1 MLYIR
6 GLIFTILV
14 PFVVG
19 VVVPLSLRGDSHA
32 AAGMKIT
39 GALVIFSGAVLYGMC
54 LLRFLLSGGTPAIF
68 FTRPLRFLIGE
79 EPGKLIHEGIYRFS
93 RNPMYLSVL
102 LVVFGQAIFFRSS
115 EVAFYGILLWIA
127 FHLVVVFIE
136 EPHLRSERGAAYEE
150 YVQRVPR
157 WLGRSHQP
165 TSWSLEELVG
175 IFGYQYR
182 LCRCG
187 LTRRSGHPSP

>member
-1 MLYIR
+1 MLYLR

-19 VVVPLSLRGDSHA
+19 VVVPSLLNRDTHA
-32 AAGMKIT
+32 AIELKTT
-39 GALVIFSGAVLYGMC
+39 GGLVILIGAVLYGMC

-68 FTRPLRFLIGE
+68 FTRHLKFLIGE
-79 EPGKLIHEGIYRFS
+79 EPSKLVHEGIYRFS

-115 EVAFYGILLWIA
+115 EIAFYGITLFFL

-150 YVQRVPR
+150 YFQRVAR
-157 WLGRSHQP
+157 WLGRP
-165 TSWSLEELVG
+165 
-175 IFGYQYR
+175 R
-182 LCRCG
+182 
-187 LTRRSGHPSP
+187 

>member
-19 VVVPLSLRGDSHA
+19 VFVPSLLHRDIHA
-32 AAGMKIT
+32 AVGLKIT
-39 GALVIFSGAVLYGMC
+39 GCVVTLIGAVLYGMC

-68 FTRPLRFLIGE
+68 FTRHLKFLIGE
-79 EPGKLIHEGIYRFS
+79 EPGKLVRDGIYRFS

-115 EVAFYGILLWIA
+115 EVAFYGIALFFL
-127 FHLVVVFIE
+127 FHLVVVSIE

-157 WLGRSHQP
+157 WLGRP
-165 TSWSLEELVG
+165 
-175 IFGYQYR
+175 R
-182 LCRCG
+182 
-187 LTRRSGHPSP
+187 

>member
-19 VVVPLSLRGDSHA
+19 VAVPWTLHRDIHA
-32 AAGMKIT
+32 PVGLKIT
-39 GALVIFSGAVLYGMC
+39 GGLVILIGVVFYGVC

-68 FTRPLRFLIGE
+68 FTRHLKFLIGE
-79 EPGKLIHEGIYRFS
+79 EPGKLVREGIYRFS

-115 EVAFYGILLWIA
+115 EVAFYGIVLFLL
-127 FHLVVVFIE
+127 FHLAVVFIE
-136 EPHLRSERGAAYEE
+136 EPHLRSERGAAYQE
-150 YVQRVPR
+150 YFRRVPR
-157 WLGRSHQP
+157 WLGRS
-165 TSWSLEELVG
+165 
-175 IFGYQYR
+175 R
-182 LCRCG
+182 
-187 LTRRSGHPSP
+187 

>member
-19 VVVPLSLRGDSHA
+19 VAVPWTLHRDIHA
-32 AAGMKIT
+32 PVGLKIT
-39 GALVIFSGAVLYGMC
+39 GGLVILIGVVFYGVC

-68 FTRPLRFLIGE
+68 FTRHLKFLIGE
-79 EPGKLIHEGIYRFS
+79 EPGKLVREGIYRFS

-115 EVAFYGILLWIA
+115 DVAFYGIALFFL

-136 EPHLRSERGAAYEE
+136 EPHLRSERGGAYEE
-150 YVQRVPR
+150 YFQRVPR
-157 WLGRSHQP
+157 WLGRA
-165 TSWSLEELVG
+165 
-175 IFGYQYR
+175 R
-182 LCRCG
+182 
-187 LTRRSGHPSP
+187 

>member
-19 VVVPLSLRGDSHA
+19 AVVLSLLNRDTHA
-32 AAGMKIT
+32 AIGLKIT
-39 GALVIFSGAVLYGMC
+39 GGGVILIGVVLYGMC

-68 FTRPLRFLIGE
+68 FTRHLNFLIGE
-79 EPGKLIHEGIYRFS
+79 EPAKLVREGLYRFS

-102 LVVFGQAIFFRSS
+102 LVVFGQAIFSRSS
-115 EVAFYGILLWIA
+115 EIAFYGIALFFL

-157 WLGRSHQP
+157 WLGRP
-165 TSWSLEELVG
+165 
-175 IFGYQYR
+175 R
-182 LCRCG
+182 
-187 LTRRSGHPSP
+187 

>member
-1 MLYIR
+1 MLYVR

-19 VVVPLSLRGDSHA
+19 VVVPSFLHRDIHA
-32 AAGMKIT
+32 AIELKIT
-39 GALVIFSGAVLYGMC
+39 GGVVILIGAVLYAMC

-68 FTRPLRFLIGE
+68 FTRHLKFLIGE
-79 EPGKLIHEGIYRFS
+79 EPTKLVHEGIYRFS

-115 EVAFYGILLWIA
+115 EVAFYGIELFVL

-150 YVQRVPR
+150 YFRQVPR
-157 WLGRSHQP
+157 WFGR
-165 TSWSLEELVG
+165 
-175 IFGYQYR
+175 
-182 LCRCG
+182 
-187 LTRRSGHPSP
+187 TR

>member
-19 VVVPLSLRGDSHA
+19 VVVPSLLRGDSHA
-32 AAGMKIT
+32 AVGLKIT
-39 GALVIFSGAVLYGMC
+39 GGILILIGVVLYGIC

-68 FTRPLRFLIGE
+68 FTRHLKFLIGE
-79 EPGKLIHEGIYRFS
+79 EPGKLVHEGIYRFS

-102 LVVFGQAIFFRSS
+102 LVVFGQAIFFKSS
-115 EVAFYGILLWIA
+115 EVAFYGIVLLLL

-136 EPHLRSERGAAYEE
+136 EPHLRNERGAAYEE
-150 YVQRVPR
+150 YFQRVPR
-157 WLGRSHQP
+157 WLGRP
-165 TSWSLEELVG
+165 
-175 IFGYQYR
+175 R
-182 LCRCG
+182 
-187 LTRRSGHPSP
+187 

>member
-14 PFVVG
+14 PVVVA
-19 VVVPLSLRGDSHA
+19 VVVPSLLHRDIHA
-32 AAGMKIT
+32 AIGLKMT
-39 GALVIFSGAVLYGMC
+39 GGLVILIGAALYGMC
-54 LLRFLLSGGTPAIF
+54 LLRFLISGGTPAIF
-68 FTRPLRFLIGE
+68 FTRHLKFLIGE
-79 EPGKLIHEGIYRFS
+79 EPAKLVREGIYRFS

-102 LVVFGQAIFFRSS
+102 LVVFGQAIFFKSS
-115 EVAFYGILLWIA
+115 EIAFYGIALFFL

-157 WLGRSHQP
+157 WLWRS
-165 TSWSLEELVG
+165 
-175 IFGYQYR
+175 R
-182 LCRCG
+182 
-187 LTRRSGHPSP
+187 

>member
-1 MLYIR
+1 MLYVR
-6 GLIFTILV
+6 GLIFTVLV

-19 VVVPLSLRGDSHA
+19 VVVPLLLHRDIHA
-32 AAGMKIT
+32 SVELKIT
-39 GALVIFSGAVLYGMC
+39 GGIVILIGAVLYAMC

-68 FTRPLRFLIGE
+68 FTRHLKFLIGE
-79 EPGKLIHEGIYRFS
+79 EPGKLVREGIYRFS

-115 EVAFYGILLWIA
+115 EIAFYGIALFLL

-157 WLGRSHQP
+157 WLGR
-165 TSWSLEELVG
+165 G
-175 IFGYQYR
+175 R
-182 LCRCG
+182 
-187 LTRRSGHPSP
+187 